1 MCGQNIEIPVGD
13 LYYLTAESSEED
25 FSLKKLNL
33 LILIVCIMLLTAC
46 HSNNID
52 EKSQTGY
59 EANEIEQPQIMYN
72 DRIYYYG
79 ATGFDEK
86 LPEEYRKAGVVE
98 HVDNENPPSENFS
111 GARVDIGQ
119 EIYDSDNDESII
131 YVGYEN
137 GFARFSLKIENQ
149 LDPLQL

>member
-1 MCGQNIEIPVGD
+1 M
-13 LYYLTAESSEED
+13 
-25 FSLKKLNL
+25 KKLNL
-33 LILIVCIMLLTAC
+33 LILIVGIMLLTAC
-46 HSNNID
+46 HNNEID
-52 EKSQTGY
+52 KKSQTGY
-59 EANEIEQPQIMYN
+59 ETNEIEQPQIMYN

-86 LPEEYRKAGVVE
+86 LPEGYMKAGVVE

-119 EIYDSDNDESII
+119 EIYYSDNDGAMI

-137 GFARFSLKIENQ
+137 RFARFSLRIDN
-149 LDPLQL
+149 

>member
-1 MCGQNIEIPVGD
+1 M
-13 LYYLTAESSEED
+13 
-25 FSLKKLNL
+25 KKLYL
-33 LILIVCIMLLTAC
+33 LIFIIGIILLTAC
-46 HSNNID
+46 HSNEID

-59 EANEIEQPQIMYN
+59 ESNEIEQPQIMYN

-86 LPEEYRKAGVVE
+86 LPEGYMKAGVVE
-98 HVDNENPPSENFS
+98 HMDNENPPSENFS

-119 EIYDSDNDESII
+119 EIYYSDNDETII

-137 GFARFSLKIENQ
+137 GSARFSLKIEN
-149 LDPLQL
+149 